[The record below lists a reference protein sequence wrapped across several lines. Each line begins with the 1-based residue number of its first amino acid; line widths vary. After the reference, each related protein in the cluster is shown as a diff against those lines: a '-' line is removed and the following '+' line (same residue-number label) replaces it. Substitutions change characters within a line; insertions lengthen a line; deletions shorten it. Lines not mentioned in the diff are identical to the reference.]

1 MVELLKVAVAFS
13 HDYSRRRLPKITRV
27 NPRCTSIG
35 RHGKRAPGFYRP
47 APADEVIH
55 QVGCDIQICHRKI
68 ALLQDLLRLKVL
80 NRCATSKGANDIR
93 HLIEGH
99 VGRIAQDA
107 YDLPKIR
114 RSEEHTSE
122 LQSLMRISY
131 AVFCLKK

>member
-99 VGRIAQDA
+99 V
-107 YDLPKIR
+107 

-131 AVFCLKK
+131 AVFCLKKKKKHITLNQ

>member
-80 NRCATSKGANDIR
+80 NR
-93 HLIEGH
+93 
-99 VGRIAQDA
+99 
-107 YDLPKIR
+107 
-114 RSEEHTSE
+114 SEEHTSA
-122 LQSLMRISY
+122 LQSLKRISY
-131 AVFCLKK
+131 AVIRYKKTHITH